1 MKNNTLHQGYQN
13 KFYWLCLFGFSA
25 ILSLPLWAF
34 QPFFFPPEWGK
45 MMAFRTIF
53 SLILLLFL
61 WQAISKKQ
69 FWQNILAKYKNNKK
83 IFLLLIFLIL
93 GAILSTI
100 FSEDILF
107 SLWSSPHRSGGSVNF
122 IFSVLLSSALFF
134 TVKNE
139 DWNKLW
145 IFSFIVADIV
155 VAFAAIQYFD
165 LLPKIF
171 VDYTYRP
178 PSTMSNPIL
187 LAIYLLILIF
197 PLLALAIKEKS
208 KKAILYWA
216 SLLFFMFGIFISGS
230 RAAYLG
236 IFIGAIYFILF
247 FPKKLFKTKIIISA
261 ALFLVF
267 SAVLYVNFIPNL
279 PDFIEKGEKISVI
292 TKRLSIENAIRDLGE
307 TRFSAWKVFLN
318 SSAENPFLG
327 WGPENQSIAF
337 DKYYDPS
344 LPYLVGN
351 SINNWWD
358 RAHNIFLDL
367 AVSYGYA
374 FLAIYIFI
382 FGFIFWKLQKTKK
395 ADNENKINCHAIQA
409 TFLSYFIALMFGFDS
424 VSTYIVLFFIIGY
437 SMFLISE
444 NSATEPGDTS
454 PPGLYESLYKKRKVI
469 IFFLG
474 LFCIWFLWQFALKP
488 ISINAKINRYITANC
503 RQKLEGIEK
512 LLPKKSFLDGFL
524 RLKYLEEIKSCDKYI
539 SSDEN
544 NYIKKAIESL
554 KYALKKRPDYTRS
567 WILLAD
573 FNNTLLAKENNPE
586 IKKSILMQ
594 SEEYL
599 KTAQKLSPRRPEIL
613 VSLAGAYF
621 ASEDYQKME
630 KSSTACVK
638 TDPSLNSCYWYLGLS
653 EILLGKTEQGKKD
666 IETAKNMDYEQE
678 TRPRLSQ
685 LALVYTKTENMKELA
700 PIYEN
705 LLKIDPD
712 NIQFKATLTFV
723 YKELGE
729 YKKAREMALEILK
742 SNPEMKDEIDEFLK
756 TLR

>member
-1 MKNNTLHQGYQN
+1 
-13 KFYWLCLFGFSA
+13 
-25 ILSLPLWAF
+25 
-34 QPFFFPPEWGK
+34 

-61 WQAISKKQ
+61 WQAISEKQ
-69 FWQNILAKYKNNKK
+69 FWQDILKKYKNNKK
-83 IFLLLIFLIL
+83 IFLVLVFLIFVV
-93 GAILSTI
+93 ILSTI

-107 SLWSSPHRSGGSVNF
+107 SLWSSPHRSGGSINF
-122 IFSVLLSSALFF
+122 IFSVLLVLALFF
-134 TVKNE
+134 TVRNR

-145 IFSFIVADIV
+145 IFSFVIADIV

-165 LLPKIF
+165 LLPKVF
-171 VDYTYRP
+171 VDYGYRP

-187 LAIYLLILIF
+187 LAIYLLLLIF
-197 PLLALAIKEKS
+197 PLLAFSIKEKTR
-208 KKAILYWA
+208 KAMFYWI
-216 SLLFFMFGIFISGS
+216 SLALFLFGIFVSGS

-236 IFIGAIYFILF
+236 IFVGAIYFILF

-261 ALFLVF
+261 VLFLVF
-267 SAVLYVNFIPNL
+267 SAVLYINFAPKF
-279 PDFIEKGEKISVI
+279 PDFMEKSGKISVI
-292 TKRLSIENAIRDLGE
+292 TKRLSIENAVRDLGE
-307 TRFSAWKVFLN
+307 TRFSAWKVFFN
-318 SSAENPFLG
+318 SSVENPFLG

-351 SINNWWD
+351 SVNNWWD

-367 AVSYGYA
+367 SVSYGYI

-382 FGFIFWKLQKTKK
+382 FGFSFWKLQKTKMV
-395 ADNENKINCHAIQA
+395 DNENKIHCHAIQA

-424 VSTYIVLFFIIGY
+424 VSTYIILFFIIGY
-437 SMFLISE
+437 SMSLISK
-444 NSATEPGDTS
+444 NNIAEPASDS
-454 PPGLYESLYKKRKVI
+454 PPKFYGNLYKKRKFI
-469 IFFLG
+469 ISFMG

-488 ISINAKINRYITANC
+488 ISINARINRYIAANC
-503 RQKLEGIEK
+503 RQKLEGMEK
-512 LLPKKSFLDGFL
+512 LLPKKSFLDAYL

-554 KYALKKRPDYTRS
+554 KYALTKRPDYTRS

-573 FNNTLLAKENNPE
+573 INNTLLAKENNPE
-586 IKKSILMQ
+586 TKKSILAQ

-613 VSLAGAYF
+613 VSLAGMYF

-630 KSSTACVK
+630 ESSIACVK
-638 TDPSLNSCYWYLGLS
+638 TDPTLNSCYWYLGLS

-666 IETAKNMDYEQE
+666 IETAKNMDYEWE
-678 TRPRLSQ
+678 TKPRLSQ
-685 LALVYTKTENMKELA
+685 LALAYTKTGNVKELA
-700 PIYEN
+700 SIYEN
-705 LLKIDPD
+705 LLKMDPD
-712 NIQFKATLTFV
+712 NIQFKATLAFV

-742 SNPEMKDEIDEFLK
+742 SNHEMEEEINEFLK
-756 TLR
+756 MLPR